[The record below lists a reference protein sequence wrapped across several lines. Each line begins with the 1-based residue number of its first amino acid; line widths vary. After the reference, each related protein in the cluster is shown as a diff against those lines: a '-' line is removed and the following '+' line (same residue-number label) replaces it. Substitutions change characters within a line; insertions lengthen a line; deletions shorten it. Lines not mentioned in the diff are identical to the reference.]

1 MSLRQTI
8 ELEQDQKAWCVA
20 EAKRRGC
27 TVREL
32 FRQLVDAARKDA
44 ALIQG
49 LGGKPEETA
58 KRRPPKDRFLAKV
71 RRVYDPALAADEA
84 DVSYAQAR
92 EWLKDAAFHELYEEA
107 RHFYRAGVQRD
118 LVELGRTGKNVLG
131 LIGFLNANDSD
142 YGQPRLKAIQK
153 ILDPVLADF
162 LNILEEEL
170 GPQAEP
176 ILGRVM
182 DRFDAAKADRLAA
195 LE

>member
-8 ELEQDQKAWCVA
+8 ELEQDQKAWVVA
-20 EAKRRGC
+20 ESKRRGC

-32 FRQLVDAARKDA
+32 FRQLVDAARRDA
-44 ALIQG
+44 ALVHG
-49 LGGKPEETA
+49 LGGQEADRTK
-58 KRRPPKDRFLAKV
+58 KRPPKDRFLAQV
-71 RRVYDPALAADEA
+71 RKVYDPSLAADAAE
-84 DVSYAQAR
+84 VSYAQAK

-131 LIGFLNANDSD
+131 LLGFLNANDSD

-176 ILGRVM
+176 VLGRVM